1 MKDYSNVKI
10 CPICNNRTMVCDTRI
25 KDDKLIRL
33 RECTVCNN
41 VFKTIE
47 IFENELPTENSID
60 SYHRSINQK
69 PSQTISR

>member
-1 MKDYSNVKI
+1 MKEKKKKKI

-25 KDDKLIRL
+25 KDGNLIRL

>member
-1 MKDYSNVKI
+1 MKNYRNVKI

-41 VFKTIE
+41 V
-47 IFENELPTENSID
+47 
-60 SYHRSINQK
+60 
-69 PSQTISR
+69 

>member
-1 MKDYSNVKI
+1 MKDY
-10 CPICNNRTMVCDTRI
+10 RI
-25 KDDKLIRL
+25 
-33 RECTVCNN
+33 
-41 VFKTIE
+41 FKTIE